1 MSNLGLN
8 FSELIQNDWKNVFSQ
23 AKIWERHAPLFE
35 EVAEAYRVSD
45 VYPPIQ
51 HVFEAFHL
59 CTFSSTRVIIIGQ
72 DPYHGPGQ
80 AHGLSFSVPDGTPFP
95 PSLRNISKELETDIG
110 QGLGSGDLGYWAKQ
124 GVLLLNS
131 SLTVRAHEAGSHGK
145 MGWISFTK
153 DILRVLQSEKEHVV
167 VLLWGNH
174 AQKLLRDIQ
183 TIDRNTPPV
192 AVVSAH
198 PSPLSAYRG
207 FFGSKPFTAVN
218 QALTEQGQQPID
230 WSQ

>member
-23 AKIWERHAPLFE
+23 AKIWERHALLFE

-45 VYPPIQ
+45 IYPPIQ
-51 HVFEAFHL
+51 HVFEAFNL

-174 AQKLLRDIQ
+174 AASFAPLFDMNRHFVIK
-183 TIDRNTPPV
+183 
-192 AVVSAH
+192 SAH
-198 PSPLSAYRG
+198 PSPLSANRG
-207 FFGSKPFTAVN
+207 GWFGKKPFSRTN
-218 QALTEQGQQPID
+218 TILKELGLEPIR
-230 WSQ
+230 WV

>member
-23 AKIWERHAPLFE
+23 TNIWERHATLFE

-51 HVFEAFHL
+51 HVFEAFNL

-80 AHGLSFSVPDGTPFP
+80 AHGLSFSVPEGTPFP

-110 QGLGSGDLGYWAKQ
+110 QGLRSGDLAYWAKQ

-131 SLTVRAHEAGSHGK
+131 SLTVQAHEAGSHVK
-145 MGWISFTK
+145 MGWMAFTK
-153 DILRVLQSEKEHVV
+153 DILRVLQAEKEHVV

-174 AQKLLRDIQ
+174 AASFAPLFDLKRHFVIK
-183 TIDRNTPPV
+183 
-192 AVVSAH
+192 SAH
-198 PSPLSAYRG
+198 PSPLSANLG
-207 FFGSKPFTAVN
+207 GWFGKKPFSRTN
-218 QALTEQGQQPID
+218 TILKEFGLEPIQ
-230 WSQ
+230 WV

>member
-23 AKIWERHAPLFE
+23 AKIWERHALLFE

-51 HVFEAFHL
+51 HVFEAFNL

-95 PSLRNISKELETDIG
+95 PSLRNISKELESDIG

-174 AQKLLRDIQ
+174 AAYFAPLFDMNRHFVIK
-183 TIDRNTPPV
+183 
-192 AVVSAH
+192 SAH
-198 PSPLSAYRG
+198 PSPLSANRG
-207 FFGSKPFTAVN
+207 GWFGKKPFSRTN
-218 QALTEQGQQPID
+218 TILKELGLEPIQ
-230 WSQ
+230 WV